1 MHCLVVAMN
10 VSVQVQTHGRWR
22 GSAEMRASRARLDDS
37 WVLQNALK
45 PENSPKCEN
54 KYLSMSILLR
64 RLLKFYQ
71 EAAVEE
77 ETMEREIANS

>member
-1 MHCLVVAMN
+1 MYCLVVAMN
-10 VSVQVQTHGRWR
+10 VSVQVQTHCRRR
-22 GSAEMRASRARLDDS
+22 GSAEMRTSRARLDDS

-45 PENSPKCEN
+45 TANSPKCEN
-54 KYLSMSILLR
+54 KYLGMSILLP